1 MSAAER
7 GQPRPPA
14 RPEAAGPLDGIRV
27 LDFSRLF
34 AGPLASMTLADL
46 GADVIKVESPG
57 GDEARHFGP
66 PFLGGE
72 GMNYMALG
80 RGKRSVVLDL
90 KEEEGRRHA
99 QELARDADVVVE
111 NFRPGVTERL
121 GIDFG
126 TLSEGN
132 SRLVYCSVTGF
143 DPRGRYRERPA
154 FDLILQ
160 GMSGVMTRQGGAR
173 GPELMVVTI
182 ADTFAASLATQA
194 ILAALYERER
204 SGEGQLVQADLFRA
218 ILYGQAYRM
227 VTAAEQVE
235 VSAQGDVAP
244 YGAYEAADGWFTLAV
259 ATDRNF
265 VRLCEALERPDLA
278 AEERFATNPSRVEH
292 GEALNAELSETFAAR
307 PVEHWLEVLTERG
320 VPCGPVVDVE
330 EVFTDPHLTE
340 TGAIVEQR
348 HASAGRV
355 WALGNPFTMTR
366 TPLRVGEVA
375 HHLGEHTDEVLGERE
390 GRRDGD

>member
-14 RPEAAGPLDGIRV
+14 RPEPPGPLDGIRV

-46 GADVIKVESPG
+46 GADVVKIESPG

-90 KEEEGRRHA
+90 KEEEGRRRA
-99 QELARDADVVVE
+99 QELARDADVVIE

-121 GIDFG
+121 GIDYG

-160 GMSGVMTRQGGAR
+160 GMAGVMTRQGGAR

-227 VTAAEQVE
+227 VTAAEEVE

-292 GEALNAELSETFAAR
+292 GDVLNAELGETFAAR

-320 VPCGPVVDVE
+320 VPCGPVVEVE
-330 EVFTDPHLTE
+330 DVFTDPHLTE
-340 TGAIVEQR
+340 TGAIVEQQ
-348 HASAGRV
+348 HASAGRI

-375 HHLGEHTDEVLGERE
+375 PHLGEHTDEVLAERA
-390 GRRDGD
+390 GRRGGD